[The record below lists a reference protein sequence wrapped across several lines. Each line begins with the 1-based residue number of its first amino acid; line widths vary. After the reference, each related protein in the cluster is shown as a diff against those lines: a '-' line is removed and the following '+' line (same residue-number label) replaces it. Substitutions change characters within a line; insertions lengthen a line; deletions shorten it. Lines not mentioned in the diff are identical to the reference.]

1 MWCWYKKT
9 QNVNFFKKLT
19 QFNTRKRNMEMIQRA
34 FDKFIKAMELSA
46 RAKAEQILR
55 DYRHSYRG

>member
-1 MWCWYKKT
+1 
-9 QNVNFFKKLT
+9 
-19 QFNTRKRNMEMIQRA
+19 MEMIQRA